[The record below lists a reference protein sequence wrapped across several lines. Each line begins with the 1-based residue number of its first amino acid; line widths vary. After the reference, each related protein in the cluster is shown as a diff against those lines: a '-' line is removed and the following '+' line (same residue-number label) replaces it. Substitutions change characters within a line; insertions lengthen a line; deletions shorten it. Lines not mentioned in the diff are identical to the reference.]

1 MTFWYYKYHYPP
13 LLEDLVKYIPSFN
26 ITLIEEKPYSPIHE
40 YTQLSYVLP
49 KTSLYLLPTKIQK
62 FLTQNYEYLY
72 YENFKIIWHFCR
84 YFWESHIDL
93 PHIDI
98 QLLDKLIQSKI

>member
-1 MTFWYYKYHYPP
+1 M
-13 LLEDLVKYIPSFN
+13 VKYIPTFN
-26 ITLIEEKPYSPIHE
+26 TTLIEDKNTYPIHE

-49 KTSLYLLPTKIQK
+49 KNSLNLLPTKIQH
-62 FLTQNYEYLY
+62 FLTKNYPNLH
-72 YENFKIIWHFCR
+72 NDNCKILWYFIR

-98 QLLDKLIQSKI
+98 NKLNTLIKLQL